1 MKRKN
6 SLLSYFV
13 LRRILES
20 LDSENLSYKPS
31 RDQMIR
37 KFKNGE
43 AQSLIFMIGET
54 ANCI

>member
-1 MKRKN
+1 MKRKS

-20 LDSENLSYKPS
+20 LNSENLFYKPFQE
-31 RDQMIR
+31 QMIR

-43 AQSLIFMIGET
+43 AQSLIFMTGET
-54 ANCI
+54 VNYT